1 MHNENTFALGLVKD
15 NKLGEIQFSRISLYV
30 SADERSVKDDY
41 LKECLSFIR
50 QLHQER
56 IDSLYASSDE
66 KRQVYMIT
74 IQFINQSLATI
85 FLDFNYHHAPDYI
98 KKFEISG
105 KKALY
110 QYDSR
115 QKDAFA
121 SDFLKPEPYLPSYE
135 ENWLDSIWLA
145 ELLTKIEYS
154 IKHNQLLI

>member
-1 MHNENTFALGLVKD
+1 MHIENTFALDMVKAG
-15 NKLGEIQFSRISLYV
+15 KLGEIQFSRISLYI
-30 SADERSVKDDY
+30 SAEEQTLKNDY
-41 LKECLSFIR
+41 IKECLSFIR

-56 IDSLYASSDE
+56 IDSLYASSDD

-85 FLDFNYHHAPDYI
+85 FIDFNYHHAPRYI

-105 KKALY
+105 KKSLY

-115 QKDAFA
+115 QKDAFD
-121 SDFLKPEPYLPSYE
+121 SDFLEPEPYVPSYE

-145 ELLTKIEYS
+145 ELLTKIEHS
-154 IKHNQLLI
+154 IKHNQLFV